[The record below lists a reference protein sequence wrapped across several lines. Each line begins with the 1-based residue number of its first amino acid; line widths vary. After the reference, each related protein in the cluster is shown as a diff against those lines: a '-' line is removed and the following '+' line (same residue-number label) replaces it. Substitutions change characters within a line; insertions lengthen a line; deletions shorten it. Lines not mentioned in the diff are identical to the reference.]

1 MKREFMQSGT
11 EDAEM
16 EKSCGSL
23 SARSADA
30 KSAGGTAI
38 DSSELLQKV
47 TKGTK
52 RGNAGGRGV
61 VDVMRTLAVEFGGLG
76 AIRPVLGLGVL
87 GLNWEVVR
95 WYVARLG
102 DGGDEPW
109 GIVAL
114 VAALVFSPRA
124 VWRARL
130 ADTAIIAVVL
140 LAAAALMT
148 GHVLPMLVRA
158 GIVVTALAVVIGG
171 PSPSRAVWGGE
182 LGRLG
187 LLVLSLPVMATAQFY
202 AGYPLRVVTAE
213 LGRPLLWLAGVATER
228 SGVLLSW
235 AGGEVVVDAPCS
247 GVRMLWVGAALACG
261 LAAWRRAGVAKT
273 VGLLAMGVGGVVV
286 GNAVRAAVL
295 FLTESGVWPNAPWVH
310 ETVGAVIFGAV
321 AMGLWVWAGRG
332 KSEEGEVKGERAEAG
347 SGVLGRG
354 FIWMG
359 WVSVG
364 LAVLV
369 FGGVLGNRARG
380 NWVNATGENALETG
394 AGWPEFFEGAPLM
407 PVGKSERLGDMV
419 GGLAGET
426 RVFAQSGRVVLLR
439 RLRASSRTVH
449 PVADCFRA
457 RGFRVAGQR
466 LVKDPAGALWSEFE
480 AERGAEMWRVRERW
494 RDECGHQ
501 WTDVSAWWW
510 AAQAAD
516 ARGPWWAEAVAVRG

>member
-1 MKREFMQSGT
+1 MIAEARKYGSAEQTETAKVMSG
-11 EDAEM
+11 
-16 EKSCGSL
+16 GS
-23 SARSADA
+23 
-30 KSAGGTAI
+30 
-38 DSSELLQKV
+38 
-47 TKGTK
+47 
-52 RGNAGGRGV
+52 GV
-61 VDVMRTLAVEFGGLG
+61 PRWVLG
-76 AIRPVLGLGVL
+76 AWVLGV
-87 GLNWEVVR
+87 NWEVVR

-109 GIVAL
+109 GLMAL
-114 VAALVFSPRA
+114 VAALVFSPRE

-130 ADTAIIAVVL
+130 VNTAAIAVAL
-140 LAAAALMT
+140 LTVAALVS

-171 PSPSRAVWGGE
+171 PAPSRAVWGGE

-202 AGYPLRVVTAE
+202 AGYPLRVLTAE

-261 LAAWRRAGVAKT
+261 LAAWRRAGVGKT
-273 VGLLAMGVGGVVV
+273 AGLVVLGLGGVLA

-295 FLTESGVWPNAPWVH
+295 FLTESGVWPSASWVH

-321 AMGLWVWAGRG
+321 AMGLWVLAGRG
-332 KSEEGEVKGERAEAG
+332 KGEEGRVKGDRAEVG
-347 SGVLGRG
+347 GWRLGRG
-354 FIWMG
+354 FMWIG

-364 LAVLV
+364 VAVLM

-380 NWVNATGENALETG
+380 NSADATAGNALE
-394 AGWPEFFEGAPLM
+394 ADVGWPEFFEGAPLV

-419 GGLAGET
+419 GGLAGEA
-426 RVFAQSGRVVLLR
+426 RVFAQSGRTVLLR
-439 RLRASSRTVH
+439 RLRAASRTVH

-457 RGFRVAGQR
+457 WGFRVAGQR
-466 LVKDPAGALWSEFE
+466 LVKDERGVLWSEFE
-480 AERGAEMWRVRERW
+480 AERGADFWRVRERW
-494 RDECGHQ
+494 RDERGNF

-510 AAQAAD
+510 AAQKAETG
-516 ARGPWWAEAVAVRG
+516 GPWWAEAVMVRE